1 MREKGMEG
9 NGQGCRG
16 WWSDV
21 CYKYWKRNSYLRKLD
36 NSWLGKSWIAQQ
48 CWHLIC
54 LGDHTSQWNQS
65 ALWFSLVIFP
75 VHPQLLRNVSMAVII
90 ATKLFSNLQLWP
102 VFLGLGVNI
111 RPKLSKNNLSFIFW
125 LRREIWTLI
134 AVVRFHN
141 HLWLFRGIFSK
152 SKAVVRKWNNILNTV
167 IIMDSSL

>member
-1 MREKGMEG
+1 MGMEG

-54 LGDHTSQWNQS
+54 LGDHTSQWNRS

-102 VFLGLGVNI
+102 VFFGLGVNTW
-111 RPKLSKNNLSFIFW
+111 PKLSEKNLSFIFG
-125 LRREIWTLI
+125 LKIEILPLLLQLLD
-134 AVVRFHN
+134 F
-141 HLWLFRGIFSK
+141 
-152 SKAVVRKWNNILNTV
+152 
-167 IIMDSSL
+167 IIMCAFFEAYSTKARQWWENEIISLETL